1 MSEVTNIATQIAL
14 LQAQLSRNLAEL
26 SAAQRTAAN
35 SLVIG
40 RLQDVIAQ
48 QEQELAQ
55 LQTQLAQAQQR
66 TALGT
71 ASAGNLARDDQQAT
85 VQNSRSQA
93 PNSDPQFL
101 DAEGRIQPVP
111 DTNSATTAIRSVTDN
126 SVDTG
131 TNAPVRTIQ
140 QTQATPAYGPGLLLD
155 PGDVEAQEGGYY
167 GGGGPPTPPASTQIG
182 AGAGSDDAGP
192 RNATRVEIDNI
203 FTETTITPR
212 PNVLDQ
218 YASYNYTASVY
229 LMPKDQYQE
238 MMRTK
243 QRILNGSQLLFQSG
257 GAPTG
262 GRNPFFSNDYYI
274 DKFEIKS
281 FLTGKGTGLT
291 HNAKEINMTVVEPNG
306 ISLIDN
312 LTRAVQ
318 AFFPQTEKKK
328 SITTVIYLMVIRFYG
343 YDVQGNLVRGG
354 VPNPDGSS
362 DPNAF
367 VEKWFP
373 FVIKDI
379 KFRVANKLTEY
390 DISAAAPQFQIATGQ
405 GRATIPYNIELSG
418 QTIKDLLAGSAQY
431 TTTQT
436 LPAETGDIIQTTV
449 TNIAPAPPKA
459 NAANTPRSTIRQGL
473 MSALNQHQQQLVA
486 SGDIQYPDEF
496 SIEFVGAGNAP
507 SAIEQSRLRPP
518 GGLNKTAT
526 SMAVP
531 QTAADAKLGSK
542 QSMDPNSRTQS
553 ATAGMQIVQF
563 LDQVLRNSTYL
574 KDQQLVEVDET
585 TGQEF
590 FNGTPAQNVAWFKIS
605 LEAVAK
611 LDQWDTKR
619 NQYAYKIKYIISPY
633 RIADLNSKYFPTPK
647 FTGVQKEYKYWFTGE
662 NTSVLAY
669 EENIN
674 GLYYLTLSGASLN
687 LNAAYNDNQ
696 TGEQVQY
703 NFQTNSTESSQGA
716 EGKVNEPVAN
726 AAEYLFQPG
735 ALKEANVTI
744 VGDPAWLQQ
753 GEGSL
758 GQSTTNWNFGS
769 FLPDGT
775 LNFDGGQILF
785 RIAFNAPA
793 DYDYSTGLV
802 RPGLATTNNLGPA
815 QGAPSG
821 PAQINRV
828 YLAKEVV
835 STFNKGKFI
844 QQLKGSLLLKQSTS
858 DNRAAAIQQQT
869 IQQQAIAAMSQAR
882 QYTGAVLAS
891 SLSTPSYL
899 PPSINL
905 NTFGQGVNVP
915 GFLNNNVLGR
925 QPTRPFAVPGA
936 PTSSGLPIGLAS
948 NQLTSLLPAPL
959 RLSGASQSF
968 SQIITDSVDGTQ
980 RTVRGVIDQVSN
992 GTTQV
997 MAGSDDAGSLIS
1009 SAIAEAPYVSPEDSL
1024 LISEPIAEFN
1034 ANNDFFG

>member
-1 MSEVTNIATQIAL
+1 MSEVTNLATRIAL
-14 LQAQLSRNLAEL
+14 LQTQLSRNLAEL
-26 SAAQRTAAN
+26 AVAQRTAAN
-35 SLVIG
+35 SLVTG
-40 RLQDVIAQ
+40 RLQEIIAQ

-66 TALGT
+66 VALGT

-85 VQNSRSQA
+85 VPNSRSQG
-93 PNSDPQFL
+93 PQPL
-101 DAEGRIQPVP
+101 PQVLTPDGRVEPTP
-111 DTNSATTAIRSVTDN
+111 DTNSATTATPAVTDQ
-126 SVDTG
+126 SVDSG
-131 TNAPVRTIQ
+131 TNAPVRTLQ

-167 GGGGPPTPPASTQIG
+167 GGGGPPTPPAATQIG

-203 FTETTITPR
+203 FTETTVTPR

-229 LMPKDQYQE
+229 LVPRDQYRE

-243 QRILNGSQLLFQSG
+243 QRILTGSQLLFQSG
-257 GAPTG
+257 GAPAG
-262 GRNPFFSNDYYI
+262 GRNAFFSNDYYI

-306 ISLIDN
+306 ISFIDN

-318 AFFPQTEKKK
+318 AFFPQPDKKK

-343 YDVQGNLVRGG
+343 YDEQGNLVRGG
-354 VPNPDGSS
+354 VPKPDGSS
-362 DPNAF
+362 DPSAF

-373 FVIKDI
+373 FIIKDI

-418 QTIKDLLAGSAQY
+418 QTIKDLLAGQAQY
-431 TTTQT
+431 LTTTVA
-436 LPAETGDIIQTTV
+436 PAETGDIVQTTV
-449 TNIAPAPPKA
+449 TPTPPPPPKA
-459 NAANTPRSTIRQGL
+459 NAINSPRATIRQGL
-473 MSALNQHQQQLVA
+473 MAALNQHQQQLVSA
-486 SGDIQYPDEF
+486 GDIEYPDEY
-496 SIEFVGAGNAP
+496 SIEFVGAGNSP
-507 SAIEQSRLRPP
+507 SAIEQARLRPP
-518 GGLNKTAT
+518 GGLNKAAT

-553 ATAGMQIVQF
+553 ATAGMQVVQF

-574 KDQQLVEVDET
+574 KDQQLIQIDENT
-585 TGQEF
+585 QQEF
-590 FNGTPAQNVAWFKIS
+590 YNGTPAQNVAWFKIS
-605 LEAVAK
+605 LDAVAK
-611 LDQWDTKR
+611 LDQWDSKR
-619 NQYAYKIKYIISPY
+619 NQYAYRIKYIISPY
-633 RIADLNSKYFPTPK
+633 RIADLQSKYFPTPK

-674 GLYYLTLSGASLN
+674 GLYYLTLSGANLN
-687 LNAAYNDNQ
+687 LNASYNDNQ
-696 TGEQVQY
+696 SGEQVQY
-703 NFQTNSTESSQGA
+703 NFQSASTESSQGA
-716 EGKVNEPVAN
+716 DGKVNEPVAN

-735 ALKEANVTI
+735 SLKEANVTI

-758 GQSTTNWNFGS
+758 GQSTANWNFGS

-793 DYDYSTGLV
+793 DYDYSTGV
-802 RPGLATTNNLGPA
+802 VNPGLATTNNPGPA
-815 QGAPSG
+815 QGAPNG

-835 STFNKGKFI
+835 STFSKGRFT
-844 QQLKGSLLLKQSTS
+844 QLLKGSLLLKQSTA
-858 DNRAAAIQQQT
+858 DNRAAAQATQIL
-869 IQQQAIAAMSQAR
+869 QQQAVAAMSQTR
-882 QYTGAVLAS
+882 QYAGS
-891 SLSTPSYL
+891 SIAGSISTPGYQL
-899 PPSINL
+899 PSVSL

-915 GFLNNNVLGR
+915 GILNTNILGR

-959 RLSGASQSF
+959 RLGGASQSF

-980 RTVRGVIDQVSN
+980 RTVRGVVDQVSN

-997 MAGSDDAGSLIS
+997 VAGSDDAGVELTQAYLNSTVNEQTQYLDV
-1009 SAIAEAPYVSPEDSL
+1009 APTTPTDL
-1024 LISEPIAEFN
+1024 G
-1034 ANNDFFG
+1034 DFFG